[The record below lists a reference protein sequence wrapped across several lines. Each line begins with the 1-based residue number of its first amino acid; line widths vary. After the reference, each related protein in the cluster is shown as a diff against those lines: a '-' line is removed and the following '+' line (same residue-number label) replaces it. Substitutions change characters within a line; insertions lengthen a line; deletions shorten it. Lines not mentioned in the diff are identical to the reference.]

1 MKNEKMIEEIEKNHL
16 RTMQSIQKQLDDET
30 AKHKDILNRLGQ
42 QRNILDKTRRLN
54 GDQMSGKLYLFQN
67 VHFHFLITIKV
78 QFLIHGSS

>member
-1 MKNEKMIEEIEKNHL
+1 MKHEKVIAEIERNHL
-16 RTMQSIQKQLDDET
+16 RTMESIQKQLDDET
-30 AKHKDILNRLGQ
+30 AKHNDILNRLGQ